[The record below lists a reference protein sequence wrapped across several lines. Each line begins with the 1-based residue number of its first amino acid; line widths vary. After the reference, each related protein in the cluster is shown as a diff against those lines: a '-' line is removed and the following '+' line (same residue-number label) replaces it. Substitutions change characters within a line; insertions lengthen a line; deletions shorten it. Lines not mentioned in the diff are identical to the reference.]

1 VARFGPVGWQD
12 HTGRVARVDPGASW
26 CVGLGPVALKEADSA
41 RPAPVRGRSGG
52 VRAGQRPHRRPR
64 GAAGGRDKSPPAWP
78 GCARAV
84 ICGLAKVAKQ
94 LEMRGD
100 RRQAGDGA
108 GSGVECV
115 RRVAHATDDGM
126 PLLFSVARAFAHANH
141 LTYPITMSV
150 MKTVHAP
157 APANCHHKSS
167 HHTALARFSSRC
179 RSSFLCSHCTLTYLR
194 ARSSKRFMNACLL
207 NSPFIVHTPFNVSHL
222 QSTTPHIG

>member
-1 VARFGPVGWQD
+1 MGPNW
-12 HTGRVARVDPGASW
+12 
-26 CVGLGPVALKEADSA
+26 A

-64 GAAGGRDKSPPAWP
+64 GAAGARDKSPPGWP

-84 ICGLAKVAKQ
+84 NCGVAKVANH

-100 RRQAGDGA
+100 RRQVGDGA
-108 GSGVECV
+108 GSGVEGD

-126 PLLFSVARAFAHANH
+126 PLLFSVARAFAHAHH

-150 MKTVHAP
+150 MIIVHAP
-157 APANCHHKSS
+157 APASCHQKSS

-179 RSSFLCSHCTLTYLR
+179 RSSLLCSRCMLAYLR
-194 ARSSKRFMNACLL
+194 ARASNRFMNSCLL